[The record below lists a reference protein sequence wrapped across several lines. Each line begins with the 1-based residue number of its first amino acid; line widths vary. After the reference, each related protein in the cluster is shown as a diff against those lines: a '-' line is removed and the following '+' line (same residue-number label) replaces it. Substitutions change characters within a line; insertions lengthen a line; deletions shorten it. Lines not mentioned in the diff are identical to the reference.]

1 MNACYCLKFCL
12 IFCQTGDGIYWNT
25 QIKSKSRKFM
35 SMKLK
40 LHIKECCRYT
50 YIKFKLYIKKIC
62 FCLQQYSKK
71 KEIGNHEKEDTSID
85 MTVASY
91 PNGNYIVE
99 NPTGDPDNFHIIHI
113 NDYYSS

>member
-1 MNACYCLKFCL
+1 M
-12 IFCQTGDGIYWNT
+12 
-25 QIKSKSRKFM
+25 
-35 SMKLK
+35 
-40 LHIKECCRYT
+40 
-50 YIKFKLYIKKIC
+50 
-62 FCLQQYSKK
+62 QQYSKK